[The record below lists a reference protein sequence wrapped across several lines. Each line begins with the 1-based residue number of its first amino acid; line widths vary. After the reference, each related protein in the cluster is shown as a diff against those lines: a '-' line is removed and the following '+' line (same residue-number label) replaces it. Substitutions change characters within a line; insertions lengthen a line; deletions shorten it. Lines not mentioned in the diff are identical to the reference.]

1 MREIQVTKSTL
12 KESDARNDL
21 KDKTPGELF
30 EMVDQL
36 TLDAWAFKENLNV
49 EPRLQRHI
57 VVVKSRRS

>member
-1 MREIQVTKSTL
+1 MRDLKITKSTL
-12 KESDARNDL
+12 KESDARDDL

-36 TLDAWAFKENLNV
+36 TLDAWAFKENLNA

-57 VVVKSRRS
+57 VGVKTRRS

>member
-1 MREIQVTKSTL
+1 MRDLQVTKSTL
-12 KESDARNDL
+12 AESGARDDL

-36 TLDAWAFKENLNV
+36 TLDAWAFYRNLDV

-57 VVVKSRRS
+57 VVVKTRRS